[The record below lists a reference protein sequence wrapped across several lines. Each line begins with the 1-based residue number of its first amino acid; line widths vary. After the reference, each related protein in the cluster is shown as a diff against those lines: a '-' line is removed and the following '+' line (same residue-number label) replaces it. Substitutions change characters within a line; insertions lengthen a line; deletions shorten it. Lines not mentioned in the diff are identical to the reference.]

1 MNSLEQRFMETVSWS
16 MRAIVDQLKIMNE
29 LKALELKGRQD
40 LSITPEMVDSIVGKE
55 D

>member
-1 MNSLEQRFMETVSWS
+1 MTVLEQKFMESIPYILRDIDV
-16 MRAIVDQLKIMNE
+16 QLKIANK

-40 LSITPEMVDSIVGKE
+40 LNLTPEMVDDIMGKE

>member
-1 MNSLEQRFMETVSWS
+1 MMAFEQRFIETVSWS
-16 MRAIVDQLKIMNE
+16 MRAIADQLKIMNE

-40 LSITPEMVDSIVGKE
+40 LNLTPEMVDSALKNE

>member
-1 MNSLEQRFMETVSWS
+1 MNALEQRFMETVSWS

-40 LSITPEMVDSIVGKE
+40 LNLTPEMVDSALKNE
-55 D
+55 N

>member
-1 MNSLEQRFMETVSWS
+1 MTQVEYGFMETVSWS

-40 LSITPEMVDSIVGKE
+40 LNLTPEMVDEALKN
-55 D
+55 